1 MRDEADKSLEFI
13 DAPGRPFPMLDF
25 APIPMD
31 FDSPPSDPVAEFRRW
46 LAEANQLALF
56 NPNAMSLATVDAD
69 GTPSIRTVLL
79 KAFDERGA
87 VFFTNRLS
95 RKGRALDSHTSDH
108 PSAALSFHWD
118 NLARQI
124 HISGRVSRTSE
135 ALSDAYFQT
144 RPRASRIGA
153 WASDQ
158 SQPVAD
164 RATLDRRVAEAEARF
179 AGGEVSRP
187 PHWGGYRI
195 ALDSIEFWQGDL
207 FRLHDRVVY
216 TRSDRGWD
224 ITRLFP

>member
-1 MRDEADKSLEFI
+1 
-13 DAPGRPFPMLDF
+13 
-25 APIPMD
+25 MD
-31 FDSPPSDPVAEFRRW
+31 FDTPPSDPVCEFHRW
-46 LAEANQLALF
+46 LAEANQLAVF

-69 GTPSIRTVLL
+69 GTPSVRTVLL

-87 VFFTNRLS
+87 VFFTNRMS
-95 RKGRALDSHTSDH
+95 RKGRALDSH
-108 PSAALSFHWD
+108 PQAALSFHWD

-124 HISGRVSRTSE
+124 HIVGRVSRTGD

-153 WASDQ
+153 WASLQ

-164 RATLDRRVAEAEARF
+164 RAALDRHVAETEARF
-179 AGGEVSRP
+179 AGSDVPRP
-187 PHWGGYRI
+187 PHWGGYRV

-216 TRSDRGWD
+216 KRSECGWN